1 MQKNKIYKIIDSSHS
16 ESISKYTIRIDF
28 SNSILKGHFPKKP
41 VLPGVVMCDIIR
53 DLASIKLGVEIQLVN
68 AKNIKFM
75 KMIIPSKNEKYI
87 VNISINKDNN
97 YKIKATISQNNEI
110 HFKLSGEYYD
120 KKICQKNSV

>member
-1 MQKNKIYKIIDSSHS
+1 
-16 ESISKYTIRIDF
+16 
-28 SNSILKGHFPKKP
+28 
-41 VLPGVVMCDIIR
+41 
-53 DLASIKLGVEIQLVN
+53 
-68 AKNIKFM
+68 M